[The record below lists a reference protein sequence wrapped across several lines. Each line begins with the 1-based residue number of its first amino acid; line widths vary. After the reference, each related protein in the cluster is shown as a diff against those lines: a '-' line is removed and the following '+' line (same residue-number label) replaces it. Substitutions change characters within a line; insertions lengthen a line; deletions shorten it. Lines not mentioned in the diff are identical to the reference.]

1 MFLVGLGANHVF
13 SYDPGFTFSHS
24 DPVSLFLLKE
34 PRGLSQFFYLV
45 RPARLTV
52 KAVRLLCNNVE
63 ATSFAA
69 LLGSRLIVLEYN
81 LVIEENY
88 LKVRGSNERYHPHY
102 F

>member
-1 MFLVGLGANHVF
+1 MTLGLLSAIPIPYRSFF
-13 SYDPGFTFSHS
+13 S
-24 DPVSLFLLKE
+24 KK

-52 KAVRLLCNNVE
+52 KAVQLLCNNVE

-69 LLGSRLIVLEYN
+69 LLGSRLTVLEYN

-88 LKVRGSNERYHPHY
+88 LKVRVSNERYHPHY

>member
-1 MFLVGLGANHVF
+1 MTLGLLSDIPIPYRSFF
-13 SYDPGFTFSHS
+13 S
-24 DPVSLFLLKE
+24 KE
-34 PRGLSQFFYLV
+34 RRGLSQFFYLV
-45 RPARLTV
+45 RPAQLTV
-52 KAVRLLCNNVE
+52 KALRLVSNNVE

-69 LLGSRLIVLEYN
+69 LLGDRLTVLEYN

>member
-1 MFLVGLGANHVF
+1 MTRSCLKALRLV
-13 SYDPGFTFSHS
+13 S
-24 DPVSLFLLKE
+24 
-34 PRGLSQFFYLV
+34 
-45 RPARLTV
+45 
-52 KAVRLLCNNVE
+52 NNVE

-69 LLGSRLIVLEYN
+69 LLGDRLTVLEYN

>member
-1 MFLVGLGANHVF
+1 MTLGLLSDIPIPYRSFF
-13 SYDPGFTFSHS
+13 S
-24 DPVSLFLLKE
+24 KE
-34 PRGLSQFFYLV
+34 WRGLSQFFYLV

-52 KAVRLLCNNVE
+52 KAVRLVSNNVE

-69 LLGSRLIVLEYN
+69 LLGGRLTVLEYN

-102 F
+102 FLGLTQQE